1 MKQVGFCGK
10 HAGILNLSS
19 LIFNEERYMRIE
31 KRLYK
36 VFYKG
41 RQFAFPIF
49 VLSGVEKRERVVME
63 TRVKK

>member
-1 MKQVGFCGK
+1 
-10 HAGILNLSS
+10 
-19 LIFNEERYMRIE
+19 MRIE

-49 VLSGVEKRERVVME
+49 VLNGVGKRETVSVERK
-63 TRVKK
+63 RK

>member
-1 MKQVGFCGK
+1 MKQVGFGGK
-10 HAGILNLSS
+10 HGGILNLSS

-49 VLSGVEKRERVVME
+49 VLNGVGKRETVSVERK
-63 TRVKK
+63 RK